1 MVRRLV
7 ILLILI
13 FILGGIV
20 FINSSSKS
28 APKDSTSASSSDSDG
43 FGGLINQE
51 NPLSIEYM
59 RKQSYP
65 GSAITVE
72 QTLDPGSNYQRYL
85 VSYKSDGLK
94 IYSLLT
100 IPDGDMPQTGWPVVI
115 FNHGYIPPTEYRTTE
130 RYIAYTDAFSRNGY
144 IVFKSD
150 YRGHGNSEGRPEGGY
165 YSPAYTI
172 DVMNGLAS
180 VKRLKKSVISIRL
193 AGERSQGDFSPTDR
207 NDNTLLADPNR
218 IGMWG
223 HSMGG
228 SITLRSMVIDKE
240 IKAGVVW
247 AGVVANY
254 EDLAKNWHRSVPTDP
269 ADKEQ
274 QARRNSPR
282 QNMVNK
288 YGTFEANKNFW
299 DSIAPI
305 SYVKDLTGPI
315 QIHHGTEDEEVP
327 ILFSQRLHDAMK
339 KNNKPVEF
347 YSYEGADHNISQYVD
362 QALQR
367 SIDFFNKHVKGE

>member
-7 ILLILI
+7 FLLILL

-20 FINSSSKS
+20 FINSRSKT
-28 APKDSTSASSSDSDG
+28 APKDTTSASSSDSDG

-65 GSAITVE
+65 GSDIIVE
-72 QTLDPGSNYQRYL
+72 QTLDSGSNYQRYL

-100 IPDGDMPQTGWPVVI
+100 VPDGDMPKSGWPVVI

-180 VKRLKKSVISIRL
+180 VKRLKASDLPGGSGQQK
-193 AGERSQGDFSPTDR
+193 
-207 NDNTLLADPNR
+207 LADVQR

-240 IKAGVVW
+240 IKAGVIW

-254 EDLAKNWHRSVPTDP
+254 EDLAKNWHRSAPTDP
-269 ADKEQ
+269 ADREQ

-288 YGTFEANKNFW
+288 YGTFEANKAFW

-305 SYVKDLTGPI
+305 SYVKDLTAPI

-327 ILFSQRLHDAMK
+327 ILFSQRLDDAMK
-339 KNNKPVEF
+339 KNNKSVEF
-347 YSYEGADHNISQYVD
+347 YTYEGADHNISQYVD

-367 SIDFFNKHVKGE
+367 SIDFFDKYLKGE